1 MLERRDRLQ
10 DELFVAGSLR
20 ELIPED
26 HVLVRVDKVLDL
38 SWLRDEVSD
47 CYDLE
52 QGRPGIDPEA
62 AVRLMLAGL
71 LVGIVHDRKLLRE
84 AQVNLA
90 IRWFCGYA
98 LHERLP
104 DHSSLTRIR
113 RRWGVERFLAIFERT
128 VEQCVAAGLV
138 KGELVHLDATLIRA
152 DVSWE
157 SLVKVHVAAVAEA
170 NADGAGKDDEPH
182 EPPPEDRSSP
192 DGKAK
197 GGPRAGKVKKVSRT
211 DPEAR
216 MATSHRGQRL
226 EPSYKQLTGVDG
238 AAGVVV
244 DVAVIEGEAHEGGT
258 LPDQLERIEART
270 GLEAVTATADKAYAT
285 AGNYAVLEARGTTA
299 VIPPQRLRRAAVP
312 LARFKYDAKHEVVR
326 CPRGLKLR
334 RAGRYAKGRFYRAR
348 PADCQACPLKARC
361 LPRTSRARSVQIPD
375 GYPALLRAR
384 RRHRR
389 KLPEDR
395 AAAASHRARVEG
407 VHGEAKAQHGL
418 RRAMRRGLWNVAVQV
433 YLTAAAIN
441 LKRLARAL
449 LRLFPRPGA
458 LSRRLQAL
466 LEHLTRICERTNGRP
481 ALPAAALR

>member
-20 ELIPED
+20 DLIPSD
-26 HVLVRVDKVLDL
+26 HVLARVDKVLDL
-38 SWLRDEVSD
+38 AWLREAVSD
-47 CYDLE
+47 CYDLDR
-52 QGRPGIDPEA
+52 GRPGIDPEA
-62 AVRLMLAGL
+62 AVRLMLSGL
-71 LVGIVHDRKLLRE
+71 LLGIVQDRRLLRE

-113 RRWGVERFLAIFERT
+113 RRWGPARFLAIFERT

-138 KGELVHLDATLIRA
+138 TGDLVHLDATLIRA

-170 NADGAGKDDEPH
+170 NADCEDEDDAPSG
-182 EPPPEDRSSP
+182 SSK
-192 DGKAK
+192 GGTAK
-197 GGPRAGKVKKVSRT
+197 GDKSKGAKVKKVSRT

-244 DVAVIEGEAHEGGT
+244 DVDVVSGETHEGGA
-258 LPDQLERIEART
+258 LPEQLERIEART
-270 GLEAVTATADKAYAT
+270 GLETVTATADKAYAT
-285 AGNYAVLEARGTTA
+285 ADNYAVLEARGTTA

-312 LARFKYDAKHEVVR
+312 LARFKYDAKHDRVR
-326 CPRGLKLR
+326 CPRGRKLR
-334 RAGRYAKGRFYRAR
+334 RAGRYAKGRFHRAR

-361 LPRTSRARSVQIPD
+361 LSPTMRARSVQIPD
-375 GYPALLRAR
+375 GYAALLRAR

-389 KLPEDR
+389 RLPEDR

-418 RRAMRRGLWNVAVQV
+418 GRAVRRGLWNVAVQA

-449 LRLFPRPGA
+449 LRLFVCYSSPGA

-466 LEHLTRICERTNGRP
+466 LERLLHTCARVIPRP
-481 ALPAAALR
+481 AVPAAVLR

>member
-20 ELIPED
+20 ELIPAD
-26 HVLVRVDKVLDL
+26 HILVRVDKVLDL
-38 SWLRDEVSD
+38 SWLRAAVSG

-71 LVGIVHDRKLLRE
+71 LLGIVHDRKLLRE

-98 LHERLP
+98 LHERVP
-104 DHSSLTRIR
+104 DHSSLTRVR
-113 RRWGVERFLAIFERT
+113 RRWGAERFLRIFERT
-128 VEQCVAAGLV
+128 VLQCVAAGLV

-157 SLVKVHVAAVAEA
+157 SLVKVHVEAVAEA
-170 NADGAGKDDEPH
+170 NADGKSEDDDPPSAGGP
-182 EPPPEDRSSP
+182 STG
-192 DGKAK
+192 GKAK
-197 GGPRAGKVKKVSRT
+197 RGKLKKISRT

-216 MATSHRGQRL
+216 MATSHRKQRL
-226 EPSYKQLTGVDG
+226 EPSYKQLTAVDG

-244 DVAVIEGEAHEGGT
+244 DVDVVSGETHEGGA
-258 LPDQLERIEART
+258 LPEQLDRVEQRT
-270 GLEAVTATADKAYAT
+270 GLPVATATGDKAHAS
-285 AGNYAVLEARGTTA
+285 AGNYAALEARGTRA
-299 VIPPQRLRRAAVP
+299 VIPPQRLRPAPMP
-312 LARFKYDAKHEVVR
+312 LERFKYDAAHDLVR
-326 CPRGLKLR
+326 CPQGRKLR
-334 RAGRYAKGRFYRAR
+334 RAGRYAKGRFHRAR
-348 PADCQACPLKARC
+348 PADCRACALKARC
-361 LPRTSRARSVQIPD
+361 VPKSMRARSVQIPD

-389 KLPEDR
+389 RLPEDR

-418 RRAMRRGLWNVAVQV
+418 RRAMRRGLWNVAIQV
-433 YLTAAAIN
+433 YLTAAVIN

-449 LRLFPRPGA
+449 LRLLLRPGA
-458 LSRRLQAL
+458 LPRRLEAL
-466 LEHLTRICERTNGRP
+466 LDRLARTCERTLARP
-481 ALPAAALR
+481 AVPATALR

>member
-10 DELFVAGSLR
+10 DDLFVAGSLR

-38 SWLRDEVSD
+38 SWLRAAVSE
-47 CYDLE
+47 CYDLDR
-52 QGRPGIDPEA
+52 GRPGIDPEA

-71 LVGIVHDRKLLRE
+71 LLGIVQDRRLLRE

-128 VEQCVAAGLV
+128 VLQCVEAGLV
-138 KGELVHLDATLIRA
+138 KGDLVHLDATLIRA

-157 SLVKVHVAAVAEA
+157 SLVKVHVAALAEA
-170 NADGAGKDDEPH
+170 NADAVDEGDDE
-182 EPPPEDRSSP
+182 EPPAGGPSTG
-192 DGKAK
+192 GKAK
-197 GGPRAGKVKKVSRT
+197 RGPRAGKVKKLSRT

-216 MATSHRGQRL
+216 MATSHRGHRL

-244 DVAVIEGEAHEGGT
+244 DVDVVSGETHEGGA
-258 LPDQLERIEART
+258 LPDQLDRIEART
-270 GLEAVTATADKAYAT
+270 GLEVATATADKAYASGENYT
-285 AGNYAVLEARGTTA
+285 ALEARGSAA
-299 VIPPQRLRRAAVP
+299 VIPPQRLRPAPVP
-312 LARFKYDAKHEVVR
+312 LARFKYDAKHQVVR
-326 CPRGLKLR
+326 CPRGRKLR

-348 PADCQACPLKARC
+348 PADCRACSLKARC
-361 LPRTSRARSVQIPD
+361 LPPTMRARAVQIPD

-389 KLPEDR
+389 RLPEDR

-418 RRAMRRGLWNVAVQV
+418 RRAARRGLWNVTIQV

-449 LRLFPRPGA
+449 LRLSLWPRA
-458 LSRRLQAL
+458 LPRRLEAL
-466 LEHLTRICERTNGRP
+466 LDRLMRSCTRIIARLP
-481 ALPAAALR
+481 VPAAALR

>member
-1 MLERRDRLQ
+1 MLDRRDRFQ

-20 ELIPED
+20 DLIPGD
-26 HVLVRVDKVLDL
+26 HILVRVDKVLDL
-38 SWLRDEVSD
+38 SWLRAEVSD
-47 CYDLE
+47 CYDLY

-90 IRWFCGYA
+90 IRWFVGYR
-98 LHERLP
+98 LHEPLP

-113 RRWGVERFLAIFERT
+113 QRWGEERFRRIFERT
-128 VEQCVAAGLV
+128 VLSCLEAGLV
-138 KGELVHLDATLIRA
+138 KGDLVHLDATLIRA

-170 NADGAGKDDEPH
+170 NAEEAGEADD
-182 EPPPEDRSSP
+182 PPGGSSP
-192 DGKAK
+192 GGKAK
-197 GGPRAGKVKKVSRT
+197 RGKVKKISRT

-226 EPSYKQLTGVDG
+226 EPSYKQLTAVDG

-244 DVAVIEGEAHEGGT
+244 DVAVIEGETHEGGA
-258 LPDQLERIEART
+258 LPDQLDRIEART
-270 GLEAVTATADKAYAT
+270 GLETVTATADKAYAS
-285 AGNYAVLEARGTTA
+285 GENYAALEARGTTA

-312 LARFKYDAKHEVVR
+312 LARFKYDAKHEAVR
-326 CPRGLKLR
+326 CPRGRKLR

-361 LPRTSRARSVQIPD
+361 LPRTMRARSVQIPD
-375 GYPALLRAR
+375 GYPALLRGR

-418 RRAMRRGLWNVAVQV
+418 RRAIRRGLWNVAIQV

-441 LKRLARAL
+441 LKRLAAL
-449 LRLFPRPGA
+449 LRLMA
-458 LSRRLQAL
+458 WLQAAADR
-466 LEHLTRICERTNGRP
+466 LTSQQQRCWRTILMGPRKPTFAP
-481 ALPAAALR
+481 A